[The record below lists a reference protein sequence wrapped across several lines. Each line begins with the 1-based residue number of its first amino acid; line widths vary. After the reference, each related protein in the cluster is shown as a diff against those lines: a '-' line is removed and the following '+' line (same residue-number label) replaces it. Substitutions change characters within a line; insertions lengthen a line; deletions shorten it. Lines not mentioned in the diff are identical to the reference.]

1 MAPLPVADRTR
12 RERRE
17 LARVEISLLGGFRV
31 VADGREARFEHRR
44 AADLVKLL
52 ALAVPH
58 RLPRDRVVEA
68 LWPGLGADSG
78 AANLHKAASNARR
91 ALGHR
96 QAVVLRTGLVEL
108 APGAE
113 IVTDVARFEAGDD
126 SAYAGPLLPDDA
138 YEPWTLAERERLQ
151 DRHAARLRRRGRW
164 TDVVALDPADET
176 AWRELVRACLEDGD
190 RLGAARRLRRLR
202 DELSRVGLPPS
213 PETLDLGIRLA
224 EGPAV
229 RAPVPGT
236 TPPAGAAAAAL
247 RAATA
252 GRGTTLVLSTGT
264 PAQRARWIDALLA
277 GAARRDWH
285 TLRGAGHGAG
295 AGVPLRPLV
304 QALDPLLLD
313 RPDLVAALPRG
324 SRAALAGLSPAA
336 SGHVEDAGAA
346 GPEAVAVAV
355 GHLARAAARERGL
368 VLALEEL
375 DGADAGSVRVVDYLA
390 TVARTE
396 PLVVVAGGTSPA
408 LARLAATL
416 RARGTGAEIGLSS

>member
-1 MAPLPVADRTR
+1 MALLPVADRSR
-12 RERRE
+12 HGHHG
-17 LARVEISLLGGFRV
+17 LARLAITMLGGFRA

-68 LWPGLGADSG
+68 LWPGLGAEAG
-78 AANLHKAASNARR
+78 VANLHKAASNARR

-96 QAVVLRTGLVEL
+96 DAVVLRAGLVVL

-113 IVTDVARFEAGDD
+113 IVTDVACFEAGDD
-126 SAYAGPLLPDDA
+126 GAYAGPLLPDDA
-138 YEPWTLAERERLQ
+138 YEPWTLADRERLQ
-151 DRHAARLRRRGRW
+151 DLRAARLRRRGRW
-164 TDVVALDPADET
+164 ADLVAIDPADEA
-176 AWRELVRACLEDGD
+176 AWRELVRTRLEVGD

-202 DELSRVGLPPS
+202 DELSRIGLAPS
-213 PETLDLGIRLA
+213 PETLALGARLA

-236 TPPAGAAAAAL
+236 GPPSDAAVAAL

-252 GRGTTLVLSTGT
+252 GRGTTLVLTGGT
-264 PAQRARWIDALLA
+264 AAARSRWVDGLLA

-295 AGVPLRPLV
+295 AGVPLRALV

-313 RPDLVAALPRG
+313 RP
-324 SRAALAGLSPAA
+324 
-336 SGHVEDAGAA
+336 
-346 GPEAVAVAV
+346 
-355 GHLARAAARERGL
+355 
-368 VLALEEL
+368 
-375 DGADAGSVRVVDYLA
+375 
-390 TVARTE
+390 
-396 PLVVVAGGTSPA
+396 
-408 LARLAATL
+408 
-416 RARGTGAEIGLSS
+416 